1 MQGLE
6 EKIKQFC
13 QKKEE
18 IIFVYLFGS
27 YSAAKQNSRSDLDLA
42 IYFKKP
48 DKISLTELNYELS
61 KLLNIDKIDI
71 VVLNKASI
79 IMQFRIIQRGKLIY
93 CKDDITRIR
102 YEAKIMSFYYDRQ
115 YYYNRHIKENLKRIA
130 QQGLE

>member
-1 MQGLE
+1 MQKLE
-6 EKIKQFC
+6 KRIKNFC
-13 QKKEE
+13 QKKDE

-27 YSAAKQNSRSDLDLA
+27 YSENKQNSKSDLDLA

-61 KLLNIDKIDI
+61 KLLSIDKIDI

-79 IMQFRIIQRGKLIY
+79 LMQFRVIQRGKLVY
-93 CKDDITRIR
+93 CKDEITRIR

-115 YYYNRHIKENLKRIA
+115 YYYKRHIKENLKRIA
-130 QQGLE
+130 QKGLE